1 MIICCIIQACFAVFF
16 FYRLQTTG
24 SAARVGYEDIATGA
38 RRDGPED
45 LGNSVLGISDIN
57 NVVVTRLNP
66 VSTVPITGSLLG
78 DGTCKSLPA

>member
-57 NVVVTRLNP
+57 NVVVTAPVRAYQPSPALDESTRL
-66 VSTVPITGSLLG
+66 L
-78 DGTCKSLPA
+78 